1 MKQAIQQLKENM
13 NNSLDLHRGI
23 SPKEDIQEEIHAHV
37 KAINELEKYYYG
49 ESRTSLDVV
58 LSDYEGGF

>member
-1 MKQAIQQLKENM
+1 MKQAIQQLKESM
-13 NNSLDLHRGI
+13 NNSLDLYRGI
-23 SPKEDIQEEIHAHV
+23 SPREDIKPEIRAYV